1 MKTIDVLRNLKI
13 EVLDGGFSIPPTD
26 QEDEVM
32 YLRFIAIDE
41 PQKYYNVN
49 VVPHDQA
56 SIIDRLIESIFN
68 SQEDLN
74 GDYTL
79 NNTQFIVRISQG
91 EYHKDLND
99 PRVYIPTRRVSII
112 VNKTDNLDCSILER
126 DLDEFDALLS
136 RRLIDLVYYVIQ

>member
-26 QEDEVM
+26 QGDEVM
-32 YLRFIAIDE
+32 YVRFIAIDE

-74 GDYTL
+74 GEYTV
-79 NNTQFIVRISQG
+79 NDTQFIVRIYEG
-91 EYHKDLND
+91 EYHKDQND
-99 PRVYIPTRRVSII
+99 PRVYIPTRRVSIV

-126 DLDEFDALLS
+126 NLDEFDALLS

>member
-1 MKTIDVLRNLKI
+1 MKTIDVLRNLRV

-74 GDYTL
+74 GDYIL